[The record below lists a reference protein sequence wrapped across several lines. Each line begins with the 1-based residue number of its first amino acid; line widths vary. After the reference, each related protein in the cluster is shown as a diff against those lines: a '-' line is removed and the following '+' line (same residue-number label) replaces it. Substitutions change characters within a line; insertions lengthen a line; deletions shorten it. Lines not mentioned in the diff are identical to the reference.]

1 VAGVTERRY
10 RTAVSTRA
18 ERPRPAATR
27 APVGASVRDHET
39 YEDLSMY
46 STGARPTLV
55 IDRMS
60 SARRLADDELRAWA
74 ETQGVFI
81 SSVMSELATERRELA
96 TTIEG
101 LGATPVL
108 FEDFGGRDEGA
119 QEAFLSGVA
128 RCDVYL
134 GIVADRYG
142 AMTPT
147 GRSATHQEY
156 REAIRLD
163 KRISVWVRDG
173 GANRQGDARDFID
186 EVRVFH
192 TTGSFTNADDLVPR
206 VRGRLAE
213 IASEDLAPW
222 VKLDVVVFRADRVTD
237 RGSQVRIEATV
248 RDPIVGEALVS
259 LRPDQWRRTG
269 PVAFTDHTTS
279 RQMRVDGVSTTTT
292 ARSSQGFVLDLAA
305 ETQPTT
311 PSPMRTAVNGLDADD
326 VVEHGLRHRLLGEPL
341 PAQLDRMGFLT
352 PAVSFDP
359 VHGLAPEVAGS
370 VAQLLLVEGLV
381 GQGHATRVSVRLGPG
396 HRGPRRVR
404 VEWQPPAWGNPATP
418 RVIEGNLRGG
428 RPTSA

>member
-1 VAGVTERRY
+1 
-10 RTAVSTRA
+10 
-18 ERPRPAATR
+18 
-27 APVGASVRDHET
+27 
-39 YEDLSMY
+39 MY
-46 STGARPTLV
+46 STGARQALV

-81 SSVMSELATERRELA
+81 SSVMSELATERWELA

-279 RQMRVDGVSTTTT
+279 RQMRVDGV
-292 ARSSQGFVLDLAA
+292 
-305 ETQPTT
+305 
-311 PSPMRTAVNGLDADD
+311 NGLDADD

-341 PAQLDRMGFLT
+341 PAQLDRVGFLT

-359 VHGLAPEVAGS
+359 VHGLAPGVAGS